1 MSRDRV
7 PRNKAKRSSA
17 QTDTMAIDVA
27 NVSDDVYYDRRN
39 LRDSLNNRDSM
50 RTSSS
55 SSSGSRHPSG
65 NTRLHSSRTVGAS
78 NKSRSPPPPSHSDN
92 NHKMQNEQIVDVPN
106 FRDMVVPTS
115 NSTSANSNTIYV
127 NTKFEKK
134 DTLESIDT
142 LDGSHLDWEGDGI
155 TVGSAEVEIKEEI
168 NLKKKGKGGAAIVV
182 HDNNE
187 GGEGGE
193 RRNKRSSSTLFHKSR
208 RASLGLDMPIFSK
221 VSRKSSKTFES
232 IWGDATDE
240 DSMYSNSAGSKER
253 KSWKNFVYRVKSHGN
268 MVLLCIAISV
278 ILITVMGVLIA
289 MVPMWLQS
297 EERGESAELGG
308 LAYGEGDGVMMDS
321 SSGVMTDSSD
331 GGLVDSEEEVP
342 ATSKLVLT
350 PPPYNLD
357 YLCKQESLL
366 EEGGY
371 EKCVSACFPS
381 RCCLVDESET
391 YEVWTLHIGAND
403 SEEIGKTIS
412 PCFKDREDTCIR
424 YNQACSVLGKDS
436 LLPIKPPSSKEVLAM
451 NNVEKLHL
459 AETIIRACSPRVEG
473 SNEGLAECQAL
484 CETKACCFVE
494 DIEEDESVRVTD
506 TGASSILDIPA
517 NNSTGASSVLDIPVN
532 NSTGASAVLD
542 IPVNNSTGA
551 STVLDISTNV
561 TEANSILDIPTNL
574 EEEPNTAENSGRKI
588 RSKYC
593 GDDPQQ
599 YCVTYAGCEAY
610 FQ

>member
-39 LRDSLNNRDSM
+39 LRDSLNNSDSM

-65 NTRLHSSRTVGAS
+65 NTRLHSPMTVGAS
-78 NKSRSPPPPSHSDN
+78 NKSRSPPPPPSHSDN

-115 NSTSANSNTIYV
+115 NSTSANSKTIYV

-155 TVGSAEVEIKEEI
+155 TVGSAEVEFNEI
-168 NLKKKGKGGAAIVV
+168 DLKKKEKGAAAIVV
-182 HDNNE
+182 HDNKE
-187 GGEGGE
+187 GGEGGGRAKE
-193 RRNKRSSSTLFHKSR
+193 KRSSSTLFHKSR
-208 RASLGLDMPIFSK
+208 RASLGLDMPIFSR
-221 VSRKSSKTFES
+221 VSRKSSRAFES

-253 KSWKNFVYRVKSHGN
+253 KSWKNFVYRVKSHGK

-278 ILITVMGVLIA
+278 ILIAVMSVLIA

-308 LAYGEGDGVMMDS
+308 LAYGKGDGVMMDS
-321 SSGVMTDSSD
+321 SGVMTDNSSD

-371 EKCVSACFPS
+371 DKCVSACFPS
-381 RCCLVDESET
+381 RCCLVDESQT

-403 SEEIGKTIS
+403 IEEIGKSIS
-412 PCFKDREDTCIR
+412 SCYKDREDTCIR

-517 NNSTGASSVLDIPVN
+517 NNSTGASTVLDIPVN
-532 NSTGASAVLD
+532 NSTGASSVLD
-542 IPVNNSTGA
+542 IP
-551 STVLDISTNV
+551 TNA

-599 YCVTYAGCEAY
+599 YCITYAGCEAY

>member
-17 QTDTMAIDVA
+17 QSDTMAIDVA

-39 LRDSLNNRDSM
+39 LRDSLNNSDSM

-92 NHKMQNEQIVDVPN
+92 NQIVDVDVPN

-115 NSTSANSNTIYV
+115 NKLPPNTKYV

-134 DTLESIDT
+134 DTLDSNDT
-142 LDGSHLDWEGDGI
+142 LDGSHLDWDGDGI
-155 TVGSAEVEIKEEI
+155 TVASAEVEIKEV
-168 NLKKKGKGGAAIVV
+168 NLKTKGKGGAAIVV
-182 HDNNE
+182 HDNKE
-187 GGEGGE
+187 GGEGGG
-193 RRNKRSSSTLFHKSR
+193 RMNKRSSSTYFHKSR

-221 VSRKSSKTFES
+221 VSRRSSFTFES
-232 IWGDATDE
+232 LWGDATDE
-240 DSMYSNSAGSKER
+240 DSMYSNSAGSKEK
-253 KSWKNFVYRVKSHGN
+253 KSWKNFVYRVKSHGK

-278 ILITVMGVLIA
+278 ILIAVMGVLIA

-308 LAYGEGDGVMMDS
+308 LAYGEGDGVMMD

-371 EKCVSACFPS
+371 DKCVSACFPS
-381 RCCLVDESET
+381 RCCLVDESQT

-403 SEEIGKTIS
+403 IEEIGKTIS
-412 PCFKDREDTCIR
+412 SCFKDREDTCIR

-517 NNSTGASSVLDIPVN
+517 NNSTGASTVLDIP
-532 NSTGASAVLD
+532 
-542 IPVNNSTGA
+542 
-551 STVLDISTNV
+551 TNA
-561 TEANSILDIPTNL
+561 TEANSILGIPTNL

>member
-17 QTDTMAIDVA
+17 QSDTMAIDVA

-39 LRDSLNNRDSM
+39 LRDSLNNSDSM

-92 NHKMQNEQIVDVPN
+92 NQIVDVDVPN

-115 NSTSANSNTIYV
+115 NKLPPNTKYV

-155 TVGSAEVEIKEEI
+155 TVGSAEVEFNEI
-168 NLKKKGKGGAAIVV
+168 DLKKKEKGAAAIIV
-182 HDNNE
+182 HDKE
-187 GGEGGE
+187 GGEGGG
-193 RRNKRSSSTLFHKSR
+193 RMNKRSSSTYFHKSR

-221 VSRKSSKTFES
+221 VSRKSSRAFES
-232 IWGDATDE
+232 VWGDATDE
-240 DSMYSNSAGSKER
+240 DSMYSNSAGSKEK
-253 KSWKNFVYRVKSHGN
+253 KSWKNFVYRVKSHGK

-278 ILITVMGVLIA
+278 ILIAVMGVLIA

-308 LAYGEGDGVMMDS
+308 LAYGEGDGVMMD

-371 EKCVSACFPS
+371 DKCVSACFPS
-381 RCCLVDESET
+381 RCCLVDESQT

-403 SEEIGKTIS
+403 IEEIGKTIS
-412 PCFKDREDTCIR
+412 SCFKDREDICIR

-494 DIEEDESVRVTD
+494 DIEEDESLRVTD

-517 NNSTGASSVLDIPVN
+517 NNSTGASTVL
-532 NSTGASAVLD
+532 A

-551 STVLDISTNV
+551 STGLGIPTNA
-561 TEANSILDIPTNL
+561 TEANSILGIPTNL

>member
-39 LRDSLNNRDSM
+39 LRDSLNNSDSM

-55 SSSGSRHPSG
+55 SSSDSRHPSG
-65 NTRLHSSRTVGAS
+65 NTRMHSSRTVGAS
-78 NKSRSPPPPSHSDN
+78 NKSRSPPPPSQ
-92 NHKMQNEQIVDVPN
+92 MQNEQIVDVPN

-155 TVGSAEVEIKEEI
+155 TVGSAEVEFNEI
-168 NLKKKGKGGAAIVV
+168 DLKKKEKGAAAIVV
-182 HDNNE
+182 HDNKE

-221 VSRKSSKTFES
+221 VSRKSSRAFES

-253 KSWKNFVYRVKSHGN
+253 KSWKNFVYRVKSHGK

-278 ILITVMGVLIA
+278 ILIAVMSVLIA

-331 GGLVDSEEEVP
+331 GGLVDSEEEVS

-371 EKCVSACFPS
+371 DKCVSACFPS

-403 SEEIGKTIS
+403 IEEIGKTIS
-412 PCFKDREDTCIR
+412 SCFKDREDTCIR

-459 AETIIRACSPRVEG
+459 AETIIRACSPRVDG

-506 TGASSILDIPA
+506 TGASSILDIVPA
-517 NNSTGASSVLDIPVN
+517 
-532 NSTGASAVLD
+532 
-542 IPVNNSTGA
+542 NNSTGA
-551 STVLDISTNV
+551 STVLDIPTNV

-574 EEEPNTAENSGRKI
+574 EEEPNAAENSGRKI

-599 YCVTYAGCEAY
+599 YCITYAGCEAY